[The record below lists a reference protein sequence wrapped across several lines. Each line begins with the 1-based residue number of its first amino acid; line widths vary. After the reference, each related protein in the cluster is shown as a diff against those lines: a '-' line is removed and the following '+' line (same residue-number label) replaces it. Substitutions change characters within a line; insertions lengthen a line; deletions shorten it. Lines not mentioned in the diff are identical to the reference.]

1 MGDLRGEVD
10 ADMDPV
16 YQDEL
21 ILGFQSMLDD
31 KWSWG
36 VRGIYRKLH
45 NAIDDM
51 EITSNG
57 VLCGGQPGEVGF
69 VMGNPG
75 EPLTVF
81 TDTNC
86 DGENDGFVTID
97 TANAGWA
104 MFDEDGNYVGERGYS
119 KPKRNYKALEFM
131 IDRAW
136 DDVWS
141 LNATYTLS
149 YTKGNAEGPINSDT
163 DFGDTGRTEAFDNPY
178 VNLGANGYLPNDRR
192 HQLKLRGS
200 YGLGEH
206 WDVGMTLNVQS
217 GAPISALGEGNPFDD
232 TTFYSFY
239 IFNEATGQYEL
250 HKRGSGG
257 RTPWLFDLG
266 ANIGYRHSFSV
277 ADLRVKLSVYN
288 LLNQERITE
297 VDQDLG
303 SIPDGNPLYKYGTG
317 YQSPRYALLTFNL
330 DF

>member
-1 MGDLRGEVD
+1 
-10 ADMDPV
+10 
-16 YQDEL
+16 L
-21 ILGFQSMLDD
+21 ILGFQSMIDD

-36 VRGIYRKLH
+36 VRGIYRKLN

-57 VLCGGQPGEVGF
+57 VLCDGQPGEVGF

-104 MFDEDGNYVGERGYS
+104 MFDEDGNYVGERGYA
-119 KPKRNYKALEFM
+119 KPKRTYKALEFM

-136 DDVWS
+136 DDAWS

-149 YTKGNAEGPINSDT
+149 YSEGNVEGPVNSDT
-163 DFGDTGRTEAFDNPY
+163 DFADAGRTQAFDDPY
-178 VNLGANGYLPNDRR
+178 TTLGGNGYLPNDRR

-200 YGLGEH
+200 YALSEH
-206 WDVGMTLNVQS
+206 WDVGTTLSVQS
-217 GAPISALGEGNPFDD
+217 GAPISAQGTGNPFDG
-232 TTFYSFY
+232 TSFFSFY
-239 IFNEATGQYEL
+239 ILNQTTGEWEL
-250 HKRGSGG
+250 HKRGSAG
-257 RTPWLFDLG
+257 RTPWTYNLG
-266 ANIGYRHSFSV
+266 MNVGYRHSFSV
-277 ADLRVKLSVYN
+277 ADLRVRLSVYN
-288 LLNQERITE
+288 LLNQQRITE
-297 VDQDLG
+297 VDQDLL
-303 SIPDGNPLYKYGTG
+303 SVPNGNPEYRFGTG
-317 YQSPRYALLTFNL
+317 YQAPRYALLTFNL